1 MGAMR
6 DHKCT
11 MLDGDIT
18 AIYHK
23 RRVRRFYGYW
33 IMQALRKWAGDILNL
48 CQRIRAQSLTHLEG
62 GSSSLPVLS
71 VAGALDGE
79 GTTEEEVWYLTV
91 LLNRLTHLRSNE
103 GWKE

>member
-11 MLDGDIT
+11 VLDGDIT
-18 AIYHK
+18 AIHHK
-23 RRVRRFYGYW
+23 RRVHCFYGYW
-33 IMQALRKWAGDILNL
+33 IVQALHKWASDILNL

-62 GSSSLPVLS
+62 GSLSPPVLS
-71 VAGALDGE
+71 VARAHDGE
-79 GTTEEEVWYLTV
+79 GTTEEEVWYLTI
-91 LLNRLTHLRSNE
+91 LLNCLTHLHSNE